1 MFIVLCCVFAEII
14 DSPEP
19 VNIGENGVAV
29 FNCTAVSTRIIFSV
43 NGQPFDPDMQGIR
56 MLDTKVLNKSREI
69 RSRSLVVD
77 ATLDRN
83 GTEVVC
89 LAFYSKKVNT
99 SDPVMMLVQ
108 GISLATCTC
117 ICMCTCVILL

>member
-1 MFIVLCCVFAEII
+1 MFCVFADII

-19 VNIGENGVAV
+19 MNVGENRKAV
-29 FNCTAVSTRIIFSV
+29 FTCTAVSTRIIFSV

-77 ATLDRN
+77 ATPDRN

-89 LAFYSKKVNT
+89 LAFYYMEVDT

-108 GISLATCTC
+108 GISLATC
-117 ICMCTCVILL
+117 ICTCVILL